1 MQFSKISNIE
11 NDWLQDII
19 KISDIGYWQLNLK
32 SKEIKW
38 SKQIYDIHQKNY
50 NFLPTI
56 EKIRIFYN
64 QEDLNLLRSLIL
76 KNYKHKNKFTCKIRY
91 TPNDTTICYLEA
103 DCKFIFKN
111 NNYLLVGTLKDIS
124 HIIKKS
130 KNLVKES
137 KQLEKLIDHAEIAKA
152 LISPKGNF
160 LKTNKSLSEL
170 FGYSKDEL
178 LKMKHQDITYP
189 DDLEISKNFIDRIIK
204 NKINS
209 FQLEKRY
216 LHKNGH
222 IIYCLKTITVL
233 RKKSGLPTELI
244 IELVDITSHK
254 INEKELSKTY
264 DNLNLATESADI
276 GLWDWNLKSGKVFY
290 SNRWCSMLGYKPHEI
305 KPHFSSWEKILH
317 PDDKPIIM
325 KKLQDYFDNK
335 ISKYEAQIRLKNK
348 SGNWSYIV
356 TTGKITKKDANN
368 KPIRMI
374 GTHID
379 ISTQL
384 QNSNILHDIFNISSS
399 KNLSSKNKISHI
411 IEKTCNYLNMG
422 NAYIIN
428 MQNQK
433 PKLIHKHKDNKIIFN
448 LNKNKEF
455 LDFCYKKNEMITIN
469 NSNKFSINS
478 KNLYQESK
486 LTSLII
492 IPIYVNNKN
501 YGLILFGGENIKEK
515 YNKNEQ
521 TIIKLISLWV
531 SIQIKHEIQIEKLKK
546 SEKKLEISVN
556 KLTESNVELDRFAY
570 MASHDL
576 QEPLRR
582 ILSLTEIISNR
593 YKINFDQKLTQY
605 FEFIYKSAHDMRRL
619 IRDLLEYSRVEENNK
634 YSYENINPQEI
645 INDIISIHKSEE
657 LNIKINNLPKIIY
670 TNPLLFQLLIQNL
683 LSNAIKYKNPKKD
696 ISIEISAINNKTN
709 IEFIIKDNGIG
720 IEKKHHN
727 LIFEPFKRLNVKK
740 ESEGSGIG
748 LAICKKIIKK
758 FNGDIWII
766 SKVNSG
772 SEFHFT
778 IPKK

>member
-1 MQFSKISNIE
+1 MQFNKISNIE
-11 NDWLQDII
+11 DDWLQNII

-38 SKQIYDIHQKNY
+38 SKQIYDIHQKDY
-50 NFLPTI
+50 NFHPTI
-56 EKIRIFYN
+56 DKIKIFYD
-64 QEDLNLLRSLIL
+64 QTDLNSLKSLII
-76 KNYKHKNKFTCKIRY
+76 KNYKNKNKFTFKLKYI
-91 TPNDTTICYLEA
+91 PNNKTIHHLEA
-103 DCKFIFKN
+103 DCQFIFQN

-137 KQLEKLIDHAEIAKA
+137 KQLEKLIDHAEIAKG
-152 LISPKGNF
+152 LITPKGNF

-178 LKMKHQDITYP
+178 LKMKHQDIIYP
-189 DDLEISKNFIDRIIK
+189 DDLEISKNFIDKIIK

-216 LHKNGH
+216 IHKNGH

-276 GLWDWNLKSGKVFY
+276 GLWDWNLENGKVFY
-290 SNRWCSMLGYKPHEI
+290 SDKWCAMLGYKAHEI
-305 KPHFSSWEKILH
+305 KPHFSSCEKILH

-356 TTGKITKKDANN
+356 TTGKVTKKDANN
-368 KPIRMI
+368 KPLRMI

-379 ISTQL
+379 ISAQL

-411 IEKTCNYLNMG
+411 IEKTCNYLNMQ

-433 PKLIHKHKDNKIIFN
+433 PKIIHKYQTTKNNLYIDNKFLN
-448 LNKNKEF
+448 FCYNKNE
-455 LDFCYKKNEMITIN
+455 IIN
-469 NSNKFSINS
+469 MNNCNKFSS
-478 KNLYQESK
+478 KNNLS
-486 LTSLII
+486 SFIS
-492 IPIYVNNKN
+492 IPIYVNSKN
-501 YGLILFGGENIKEK
+501 YGIILIIGENSKKK
-515 YNKNEQ
+515 YNKNAKA
-521 TIIKLISLWV
+521 ILKLICLWI
-531 SIQIKHEIQIEKLKK
+531 SEQIKHEIQIEKLKK

-556 KLTESNVELDRFAY
+556 KLTESNEDLDRFAY

-576 QEPLRR
+576 QEPLRI
-582 ILSLTEIISNR
+582 ILSLTEIIKNR
-593 YKINFDQKLTQY
+593 YGNNFDKKLSKY
-605 FEFIYKSAHDMRRL
+605 FNYIYNAAHDMRSL
-619 IRDLLEYSRVEENNK
+619 IKDLLDYSRIDENK
-634 YSYENINPQEI
+634 YSNSNINPKNIIKDIILSFETSISNIEKNIIINNIPEI
-645 INDIISIHKSEE
+645 IH
-657 LNIKINNLPKIIY
+657 INS
-670 TNPLLFQLLIQNL
+670 LLFQLLIQNL
-683 LSNAIKYKNPKKD
+683 LSNAIKYQHPKRKLK
-696 ISIEISAINNKTN
+696 ITISAKENNNNT
-709 IEFIIKDNGIG
+709 EFIIKDNGIG
-720 IEKKHHN
+720 IEKDYFTT
-727 LIFEPFKRLNVKK
+727 IFEPFKRLNTKTI
-740 ESEGSGIG
+740 SEGSGIG
-748 LAICKKIIKK
+748 LAICNKIIKK
-758 FNGDIWII
+758 FNGTIWVKSEI
-766 SKVNSG
+766 NQG

-778 IPKK
+778 IPNKPI